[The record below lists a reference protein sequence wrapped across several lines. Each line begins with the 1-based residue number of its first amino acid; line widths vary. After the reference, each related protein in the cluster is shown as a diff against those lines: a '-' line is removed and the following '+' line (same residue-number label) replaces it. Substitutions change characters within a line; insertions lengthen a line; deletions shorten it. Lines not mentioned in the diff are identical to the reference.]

1 MKIIYLNH
9 NIRMQTGKMATQIKY
24 TAIALI
30 LCVSTMTSAQKFV
43 NEFLNIGVGARAHGM
58 FGSVVANGE
67 DLTSAYWNPAGL
79 LGLENSLQ
87 INAMHAN
94 WFGGVAGYDY
104 ISLGKKFKDKNA
116 AAAVTLIRMGI
127 DNIPNTLNLIGPDGS
142 VDYDRITTFSTAD
155 YAFLLSYAKGLDEEG
170 KLSLGG
176 NIKVIHRSIGSFGS
190 AWGFGADLGLKY
202 KLSNNLTLGLTAK
215 DITTTFNAWS
225 FNLSEEEKSTFNET
239 GNEIPVSSNEI
250 TLPRFVLGIAYH
262 ANITSNFSLLA
273 ETDLTMSTNGR
284 ESALVASNSFEL
296 DPTLGI
302 EIGYMDKA
310 FLRFGMGN
318 IQRRVNI
325 ENFDE
330 RNIEIQPNVGLGLK
344 LGRLNIDYALTN
356 LGDASD
362 VLVSHIFSLGI
373 GFNARKTS
381 ANAN

>member
-1 MKIIYLNH
+1 
-9 NIRMQTGKMATQIKY
+9 MQMNKMATQMKY
-24 TAIALI
+24 TALALFMCI
-30 LCVSTMTSAQKFV
+30 STLASSQKFV

-79 LGLENSLQ
+79 IGLENSLE

-94 WFGGVAGYDY
+94 WFGGIAGYDY

-127 DNIPNTLNLIGPDGS
+127 DNIPNTLNLIGPDGN
-142 VDYDRITTFSTAD
+142 VDYDRIETFSTAD
-155 YAFLLSYAKGLDEEG
+155 YAFLISYAKGIDKAG

-190 AWGFGADLGLKY
+190 AWGFGADLGAKY
-202 KLSNNLTLGLTAK
+202 KVNKNFTVGLTAK

-225 FNLSEEEKSTFNET
+225 FNLSEDDKSTFNET
-239 GNEIPVSSNEI
+239 GNEIPVSSNEV
-250 TLPRFVLGIAYH
+250 TLPRLVLGLAYH
-262 ANITSNFSLLA
+262 TNIGSNFSILA
-273 ETDLTMSTNGR
+273 ETDLTMSTYGR
-284 ESALVASNSFEL
+284 EAALVSSNNFEI

-302 EIGYMDKA
+302 EVGYMNKA

-344 LGRLNIDYALTN
+344 LGRLTVDYALTN

-362 VLVSHIFSLGI
+362 VLVSHIFSVGI
-373 GFNARKTS
+373 AFNARKASTD
-381 ANAN
+381 ANIN